1 MPLSNDDL
9 FVVQRGSSLFKVPSS
24 TLKSDY
30 SSTAQVYVG
39 EDPPAN
45 PVEGDL
51 WWSSAESN
59 LFIWYDDGESAQ
71 WVDASPAFVD
81 LEYDRIEA
89 YIDQY
94 VDNNAVGQIVAGNYI
109 TISPTTG
116 QGRVTA

>member
-1 MPLSNDDL
+1 MSLSNDDL

-39 EDPPAN
+39 DNPPAN

-51 WWSSAESN
+51 WWSSVESN
-59 LFIWYDDGESAQ
+59 LFIWYDETAVGGDSAQ

-81 LEYDRIEA
+81 LEYD
-89 YIDQY
+89 Q
-94 VDNNAVGQIVAGNYI
+94 AG
-109 TISPTTG
+109 STG
-116 QGRVTA
+116 SRLKLRGV